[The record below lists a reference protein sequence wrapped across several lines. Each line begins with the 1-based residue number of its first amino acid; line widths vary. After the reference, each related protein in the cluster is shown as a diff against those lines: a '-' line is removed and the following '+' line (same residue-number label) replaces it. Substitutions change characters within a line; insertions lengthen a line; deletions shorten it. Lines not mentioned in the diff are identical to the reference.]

1 MCAGSTAVDVM
12 SDWNGFQ
19 SVNRSSGRSQSLDL
33 GAAVTHVSPL
43 LTLAR
48 VGRLDVFRHFVVT
61 IQIVDVV
68 REEALRAANDVTENV
83 RKWFDALPNNVEIV
97 DTTVGLGL
105 QARRA
110 RGEDPSTGQL
120 GEIAVDEYATGLSRQ
135 GNPAMIPL
143 VLFEDPDVL
152 ELRIARLKNA
162 HLLNTAAMLIGLA
175 DAGVEPEA
183 RQILK
188 SINETRKSPML
199 PVDRPAKTKKIES
212 EWVEGATRPKP

>member
-1 MCAGSTAVDVM
+1 VARERKTIKVIIPDA
-12 SDWNGFQ
+12 
-19 SVNRSSGRSQSLDL
+19 
-33 GAAVTHVSPL
+33 SPL

-48 VGRLDVFRHFVVT
+48 VGRLDVFRHFVVP

-68 REEALRAANDVTENV
+68 REEALRAANDVTGNV

-110 RGEDPSTGQL
+110 RGEDPSTGQI
-120 GEIAVDEYATGLSRQ
+120 GEIAVDELATGLARQ
-135 GNPAMIPL
+135 GNPTMIPL

-199 PVDRPAKTKKIES
+199 PVDRPAKNEEDRVGVGRRRDPAETMR
-212 EWVEGATRPKP
+212 ART

>member
-1 MCAGSTAVDVM
+1 
-12 SDWNGFQ
+12 
-19 SVNRSSGRSQSLDL
+19 
-33 GAAVTHVSPL
+33 
-43 LTLAR
+43 LA
-48 VGRLDVFRHFVVT
+48 
-61 IQIVDVV
+61 
-68 REEALRAANDVTENV
+68 
-83 RKWFDALPNNVEIV
+83 
-97 DTTVGLGL
+97 
-105 QARRA
+105 
-110 RGEDPSTGQL
+110 
-120 GEIAVDEYATGLSRQ
+120 RQ
-135 GNPAMIPL
+135 GNPTMIPL

-212 EWVEGATRPKP
+212 EWVEGTTRPKP